1 MKKFDT
7 LTGGQVLFKVE
18 KDVMNF
24 DLMTLAELNICDDSS
39 IIEEFKV
46 EDNVST
52 PQKVNQKLLL
62 AICNFRHNVFYNS
75 LVQCVLFVLFF
86 V

>member
-52 PQKVNQKLLL
+52 PQKVK
-62 AICNFRHNVFYNS
+62 IGS
-75 LVQCVLFVLFF
+75 KIDDSIP
-86 V
+86 